1 MRLTP
6 RVLLSLLVTSTLAA
20 QQSTQ
25 TTPSDRAAKMR
36 EHYSLAF
43 AVHAAVIRGDLPAV
57 GKTANDLLERFTV
70 SPIGPAQ
77 SAAAAAIR
85 AAAQKTT
92 AAKDLASAATA
103 TASILKS
110 CGDCHLAASVMPA
123 APSLPPAPTV
133 GGIVGHMLEHQ
144 RADEQML
151 QGLVVPSTRLWRD
164 GALAFAHAPLHEK
177 ELPANTTGRRQM
189 VQVELR
195 LQRIAAEAVDVT
207 DPSAR
212 AVSYG
217 SILAACADCH
227 KNHAK
232 VWGPGR
238 GSTVRPGA
246 RRQDL
251 PSSPIRS
258 RPHRAR

>member
-1 MRLTP
+1 MRLA
-6 RVLLSLLVTSTLAA
+6 RYVLLSLIVTLTASA

-36 EHYSLAF
+36 EHYSLALD
-43 AVHAAVIRGDLPAV
+43 VHAAVIRGDLPAV
-57 GKTANDLLERFTV
+57 GRTASALLERFSV
-70 SPIGPAQ
+70 SPTGPAQ
-77 SAAAAAIR
+77 SAAAAAVK
-85 AAAQKTT
+85 AAATKTA

-110 CGDCHLAASVMPA
+110 CGDCHQAASVMPA
-123 APSLPPAPTV
+123 APPLPPPPTV

-151 QGLVVPSTRLWRD
+151 QGLVIPSTRMWRE
-164 GALAFAHAPLHEK
+164 GAHAFAHAPLHEK

-195 LQRIAAEAVDVT
+195 LQTIAAGAVDVT

-238 GSTVRPGA
+238 GGRN
-246 RRQDL
+246 
-251 PSSPIRS
+251 
-258 RPHRAR
+258 